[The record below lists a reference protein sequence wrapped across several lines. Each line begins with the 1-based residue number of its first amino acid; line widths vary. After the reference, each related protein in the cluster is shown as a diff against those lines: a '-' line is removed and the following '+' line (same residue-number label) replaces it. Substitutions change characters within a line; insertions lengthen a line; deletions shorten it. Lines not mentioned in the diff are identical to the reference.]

1 MQPEP
6 EARSSQKP
14 ENLEFAEPPVP
25 QTLDLLPPLERSPR
39 LQKPVELVTERS
51 PTPVA
56 EPDLT
61 PKRGLFASITTEEL
75 RPARIRVGLGF
86 VGASAFTL
94 FGLWAYIKWF
104 YAEFGLAESMSH
116 FWYPYTLFIGLGVA
130 GFFMLG
136 REALRPQPEDPE
148 DFNFDP
154 DDSETP
160 RER

>member
-1 MQPEP
+1 MPPEP
-6 EARSSQKP
+6 EARSSSNP
-14 ENLEFAEPPVP
+14 EALEFAEPPIP
-25 QTLDLLPPLERSPR
+25 QTIDLLPPLERSPR
-39 LQKPVELVTERS
+39 PKQPVELKSERS

-56 EPDLT
+56 EPDPT
-61 PKRGLFASITTEEL
+61 PDLEPKPGLFAPITVEEL

-148 DFNFDP
+148 D
-154 DDSETP
+154 
-160 RER
+160 

>member
-1 MQPEP
+1 MPPEP
-6 EARSSQKP
+6 EARSSANP
-14 ENLEFAEPPVP
+14 ESLEFAEPPVP
-25 QTLDLLPPLERSPR
+25 QTIELLPPLERSPR
-39 LQKPVELVTERS
+39 PKPSIDAVPKRS
-51 PTPVA
+51 PVPA
-56 EPDLT
+56 SEPDSTIDPALK
-61 PKRGLFASITTEEL
+61 PGLFAPLTAEEL

-86 VGASAFTL
+86 VGASACTL

-148 DFNFDP
+148 D
-154 DDSETP
+154 
-160 RER
+160 